1 MSAAIALIVSVALMP
16 LAVRLGPITGLVDRP
31 GPGGLKIHASP
42 VSVVGGPAAIVAAL
56 VALGVRD
63 ALTAGLVVGVCLAM
77 ATGVVDDVKVLP
89 PWPRVALT
97 GISGAIAASGG
108 MGDDVVFSIVIG
120 AILGIACTNAVNIV
134 DGQDGLAGG
143 LSCIAALSMG
153 FAAYALDLP
162 SGLTLGLATSGGLIG
177 FLWWNR
183 PPARVFLGNGGAYG
197 VGILLAAQAIVL
209 VASGPRGFMAAALC
223 LGPFAFE
230 LLLTAVRR
238 TLVRTPVVIGDRLH
252 SYDLLA
258 DRIGSRSRATIGLW
272 LIGGACGGAGF
283 ASAVLPLAAG
293 AIIASVGV
301 VVAIITGIILL
312 RGTILSPRRMPS

>member
-1 MSAAIALIVSVALMP
+1 MSAAIALIVSLALMP
-16 LAVRLGPITGLVDRP
+16 LAVRLGRGTGLVDRP
-31 GPGGLKIHASP
+31 APGGLKIHASP
-42 VSVVGGPAAIVAAL
+42 VSVVGGPAAIVATL

-63 ALTAGLVVGVCLAM
+63 AITVGLLAGVCLAV
-77 ATGVVDDVKVLP
+77 ATGLIDDVKMLP

-97 GISGAIAASGG
+97 GISGAIAASGV

-153 FAAYALDLP
+153 FAAHALDLP
-162 SGLTLGLATSGGLIG
+162 SVLTLGLATSAALIG

-183 PPARVFLGNGGAYG
+183 PPARVFLGDGGAYG
-197 VGILLAAQAIVL
+197 VGILLATEAIVL
-209 VASGPRGFMAAALC
+209 VASGPRGFIAAALC

-230 LLLTAVRR
+230 LMLTALRR
-238 TLVRTPVVIGDRLH
+238 ALVRTPVAVGDRLH

-258 DRIGSRSRATIGLW
+258 ERIGSRPRATLGLW

-283 ASAVLPLAAG
+283 AAAALPLAVSVIIAG
-293 AIIASVGV
+293 AVV
-301 VVAIITGIILL
+301 VVAIITGFILL
-312 RGTILSPRRMPS
+312 RGTILSPRRLPS